1 MEIQNGAVA
10 KSYMRKDFLIYEE
23 MRKYFPIYEDAVSH
37 ILKVWLLH
45 EPCKTSAH
53 GEYIMYNICI
63 IGCSTLN
70 KCVFFFSG
78 QTEQPCCLGPFYT
91 VDYPKAPL

>member
-1 MEIQNGAVA
+1 MYKEINGAVA

-45 EPCKTSAH
+45 EPCKTSAQ

-70 KCVFFFSG
+70 KCVFFS
-78 QTEQPCCLGPFYT
+78 LGKQSSLAALRPSI
-91 VDYPKAPL
+91 L